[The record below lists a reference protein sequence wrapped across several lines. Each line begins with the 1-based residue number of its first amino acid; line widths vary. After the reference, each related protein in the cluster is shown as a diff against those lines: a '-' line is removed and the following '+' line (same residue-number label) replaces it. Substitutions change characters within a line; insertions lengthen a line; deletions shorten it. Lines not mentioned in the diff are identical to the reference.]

1 MWHAFPPSVFNS
13 KSPRHKLAPWT
24 LRWTTNTNVMPLVR
38 AQNSGTSRRNCAAAF
53 HEENPKNPLAHRQ
66 PGRGAAVGPW
76 RRWALSPSSQI
87 LGAGGK
93 LGKKKKPN
101 QKPRA
106 THFSTAGRTAAW
118 GTRRCPPGLPAPPA
132 AGRRGGGDDTGGTEF
147 FSKGRKIPLS
157 FFSSSARGGCLYRR
171 LVWLQWQAYIP
182 RNDSFQ
188 HLRTTTSCRKPTVL
202 QVRPVTHFPDNRP
215 S

>member
-1 MWHAFPPSVFNS
+1 MEKVSSISLIPNP
-13 KSPRHKLAPWT
+13 
-24 LRWTTNTNVMPLVR
+24 
-38 AQNSGTSRRNCAAAF
+38 GGRRKA
-53 HEENPKNPLAHRQ
+53 
-66 PGRGAAVGPW
+66 
-76 RRWALSPSSQI
+76 
-87 LGAGGK
+87 
-93 LGKKKKPN
+93 GKKKKT
-101 QKPRA
+101 KPKTKSNPLQHRRQN
-106 THFSTAGRTAAW
+106 SSLRNAA
-118 GTRRCPPGLPAPPA
+118 LPARPA
-132 AGRRGGGDDTGGTEF
+132 RTPGRRQARGGDDTGGTEF